1 MRSEQKIFRK
11 MAVCM
16 GVMFCQTSSA
26 GASPLVFQGQN
37 AGLFPTANPNSTAI
51 LMNSVP
57 KKNATKSTT
66 SSTALNTSSLIQNAI
81 ISQISLKIN
90 KAIFNNESPSGYFD
104 LGNGNTISYTH
115 SDGNIIITIINP
127 NTGNTT
133 IVVPEYIADN

>member
-1 MRSEQKIFRK
+1 
-11 MAVCM
+11 M
-16 GVMFCQTSSA
+16 GVMFCQSSSA

-66 SSTALNTSSLIQNAI
+66 PSTGMNTSMLIQNAI
-81 ISQISLKIN
+81 ISNMNAKITD
-90 KAIFNNESPSGYFD
+90 AIFGKDHLSSGNFD
-104 LGNGNTISYTH
+104 LGNGNSISYTYK
-115 SDGNIIITIINP
+115 DGNIIIDINNP

-133 IVVPEYIADN
+133 IVVPDYIADN